1 MIVRIRTL
9 SWVAIVLALSLSAAP
24 ALASPI
30 VLAQEG
36 GAEGVDAQD
45 PADQGDQPIEGQE
58 GEAEGQEGQDQPGE
72 EEGQSEPEAETGA
85 GQGETQ
91 EAAEEAGPPWTYQM
105 ARLGLLMLLGLFLA
119 MGALYYRFVVLRARG
134 EV

>member
-1 MIVRIRTL
+1 MRTRTCVIVAVL
-9 SWVAIVLALSLSAAP
+9 VALVLGVPSAQ
-24 ALASPI
+24 ASQRA

-36 GAEGVDAQD
+36 EV
-45 PADQGDQPIEGQE
+45 
-58 GEAEGQEGQDQPGE
+58 EGQEGQDQPGE

-85 GQGETQ
+85 GEGETQ
-91 EAAEEAGPPWTYQM
+91 EATEEAGPPWTYQM
-105 ARLGLLMLLGLFLA
+105 ARLGLLLLLALFLG